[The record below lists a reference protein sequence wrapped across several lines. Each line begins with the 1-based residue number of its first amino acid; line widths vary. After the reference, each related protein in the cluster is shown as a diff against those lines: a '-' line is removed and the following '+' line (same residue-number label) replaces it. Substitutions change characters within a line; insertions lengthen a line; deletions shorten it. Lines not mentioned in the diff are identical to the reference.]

1 MFNNL
6 KIPREGYLPKVEW
19 EESVKGWLIIDCVV
33 SDNDK
38 ISVLLRKDTPH
49 EIASRGWDS
58 DINSRVMTIFFDDGD
73 DKSGHR
79 EFTGFAFPK
88 LGFSHNPTSQR
99 LLLNR
104 NTEGQVY
111 ASGSGKEGDEAVKP
125 GADNEESFYGNRL
138 VCIDGW
144 AYALGH
150 LREIHK
156 RVDIGKWKPMM
167 NGFDQPR
174 YDNSWDDWGFND
186 MDGPNENNLYA
197 VGGKGDVW
205 RYDGKKWHWCDFPSN
220 QELAT
225 VTVAPD
231 GQVYISGF
239 GGSLWVGKENTWK
252 QLAKGGST
260 INYND
265 SVWFNNQLW
274 LCSDYRLEVW
284 DGEKI
289 DRPIHNGKTIVYS
302 GHMDAHENLLVVAGM
317 SQVHAFDGKEWHT
330 IVQAYE

>member
-6 KIPREGYLPKVEW
+6 KISPEGYLPKSEW
-19 EESVKGWLIIDCVV
+19 EESVKGWVIVDCVFPE
-33 SDNDK
+33 NDK
-38 ISVLLRKDTPH
+38 ISILLREDIPH

-58 DINSRVMTIFFDDGD
+58 DINSRVMTIFFDDGNE
-73 DKSGHR
+73 KSGHR
-79 EFTGFAFPK
+79 DFTGFEYPK
-88 LGFSHNPTSQR
+88 LGFSQNPTSQR

-104 NTEGQVY
+104 NTEGQIY
-111 ASGSGKEGDEAVKP
+111 ASGSGSEGSEAVKP
-125 GADNEESFYGNRL
+125 GATSKESFYGNRL

-144 AYALGH
+144 TYALGMV
-150 LREIHK
+150 REVHK
-156 RVDIGKWKPMM
+156 RIEIGKWEPMM

-174 YDNSWDDWGFND
+174 YEGCASDWGFND

-205 RYDGKKWHWCDFPSN
+205 RYDGNKWHWCDFPSN
-220 QELAT
+220 EVLAT

-231 GQVYISGF
+231 GQVYISGD

-252 QLAKGGST
+252 QLAKAHST

-265 SVWFNNQLW
+265 SVWFNDQLW

-284 DGEKI
+284 DGKKL
-289 DRPIHNGKTIVYS
+289 DRPVHGDSTIVYS
-302 GHMDAHENLLVVAGM
+302 GHMDAHENLLVVAGV
-317 SQVHAFDGKEWHT
+317 SEVHAFDGKEWHT
-330 IVQAYE
+330 IVQTYD

>member
-1 MFNNL
+1 MSIK
-6 KIPREGYLPKVEW
+6 KISNSEWVEYF
-19 EESVKGWLIIDCVV
+19 KGWLMVDC
-33 SDNDK
+33 S
-38 ISVLLRKDTPH
+38 LLRSDLITIIAREDIPH

-58 DINSRVMTIFFDDGD
+58 DISTRVIDIFIEDGECGSSQF
-73 DKSGHR
+73 KGI
-79 EFTGFAFPK
+79 AFPK
-88 LGFSHNPTSQR
+88 VGISRHPKLQS
-99 LLLNR
+99 LLLNK
-104 NTEGQVY
+104 NTEGQVFY
-111 ASGSGKEGDEAVKP
+111 DGEGLDGVEAVKP
-125 GADNEESFYGNRL
+125 GADNEDSFYGNRL

-144 AYALGH
+144 SYALGQ

-156 RVDIGKWKPMM
+156 RIDIGKWEPMM

-174 YDNSWDDWGFND
+174 YENSWDDWGFND

-205 RYDGKKWHWCDFPSN
+205 RYDGKKWRWCDFPSN
-220 QELAT
+220 EVLAT

-231 GQVYISGF
+231 GQVYISGD

-252 QLAKGGST
+252 QLAKAHST

-265 SVWFNNQLW
+265 SVWFKDQLW

-284 DGEKI
+284 DGKKL
-289 DRPIHNGKTIVYS
+289 DRPVHGDSTIVYS

-330 IVQAYE
+330 IVQSY

>member
-1 MFNNL
+1 MAI
-6 KIPREGYLPKVEW
+6 KIISRTEW
-19 EESVKGWLIIDCVV
+19 KEYFSGWLIVDCSILR
-33 SDNDK
+33 SDLITLIARED
-38 ISVLLRKDTPH
+38 IPH

-58 DINSRVMTIFFDDGD
+58 DISTRVIDIFIEDGECG
-73 DKSGHR
+73 SSQFR
-79 EFTGFAFPK
+79 GFAFPK
-88 LGFSHNPTSQR
+88 IGVSRHPKLQS

-104 NTEGQVY
+104 NTQGQIAY
-111 ASGSGKEGDEAVKP
+111 DGSGEDGMEAVKP

-144 AYALGH
+144 SYALGQ

-156 RVDIGKWKPMM
+156 RIEIGKWEPMM

-174 YDNSWDDWGFND
+174 YDDSWDDWGFND

-205 RYDGKKWHWCDFPSN
+205 RYDGKKWRWCDFPSN
-220 QELAT
+220 EVLAT

-231 GQVYISGF
+231 GQVYISGD

-252 QLAKGGST
+252 QLAKAHST

-265 SVWFNNQLW
+265 SVWFNDQLW

-284 DGEKI
+284 DGKKL
-289 DRPIHNGKTIVYS
+289 DRPVHGDSTIVYS

-317 SQVHAFDGKEWHT
+317 SEVHAFDGKEWHT
-330 IVQAYE
+330 IVQTYD